1 MKRFFLSTVLGLAV
15 LASCNSGGE
24 KAPATPEKP
33 AVEETKPEEPVVVK
47 EETTDATATVIE
59 LESNDKMQFNKAEI
73 KVKAGQE
80 VTLKLVHTG
89 QMPKEAM
96 GHNFV
101 LLAQGTDL
109 AEFAQEAMAAKET
122 DYIPAGDAVLA
133 HTKVIGGGQSDEIT
147 FTAPAV
153 GTYDFVCSFPGHYS
167 IMKGKFIVE

>member
-1 MKRFFLSTVLGLAV
+1 MKRIFLSTVLGLAV

-33 AVEETKPEEPVVVK
+33 AVEETKPEEPVVV
-47 EETTDATATVIE
+47 EETTDATANVIE

-89 QMPKEAM
+89 KMPKEAM

-109 AEFAQEAMAAKET
+109 AEFAQKAMAAKAT

-133 HTKVIGGGQSDEIT
+133 HTKVIGGGESDEIT

-153 GTYDFVCSFPGHYS
+153 GTYDFICSFPGHYS